1 MHRLWLV
8 AGSLAMLVGLMLAA
22 ATGHGADGTMTAQGR
37 HALDTARELLLI
49 HALALVA
56 VGLARSRN
64 RRNRLMDAAGV
75 AFLAGLVMF
84 PGAIHAAHLLGLD
97 AVRPVIPVGGMAFML
112 GWALFALGAWR
123 SMND

>member
-1 MHRLWLV
+1 MPRLWLI

-22 ATGHGADGTMTAQGR
+22 ATGHGTDGNMSAASR

-56 VGLARSRN
+56 VGLAQSRN
-64 RRNRLMDAAGV
+64 GRNRLMDAAAM
-75 AFLAGLVMF
+75 AFLAGIVMF

-97 AVRPVIPVGGMAFML
+97 AVRPFIPVGGMAFML
-112 GWALFALGAWR
+112 GWALFALAAWR
-123 SMND
+123 TRGD

>member
-22 ATGHGADGTMTAQGR
+22 ATGHGTDGAMTAPGR

-64 RRNRLMDAAGV
+64 RRNRLMDAAGT
-75 AFLAGLVMF
+75 AFLAGIVMF
-84 PGAIHAAHLLGLD
+84 PGAIHAVHLLGLD
-97 AVRPVIPVGGMAFML
+97 AVRPVIPVGGMTFML

-123 SMND
+123 GAAD